1 MAPNILGTSVW
12 YLFHVT
18 FLAPRFFFLVP
29 RVLLENLWTPS
40 PNDSPCKTT
49 KERRALIIF
58 CIYTSL
64 CHVGSLFPVQFHW
77 HLSSQQKKRVLSAR
91 DSGIAAV
98 WAVCC
103 RYSIRGRFSIDPINW
118 AVFPRSEA
126 GSVFKSRAYV
136 DSCLEIQHTQF
147 QPHSADFAVSTS
159 WKSILSNRGMLM
171 IVTVKDTVIVQR
183 NGSAKLAVGC
193 GCMSKYYGVWDSY

>member
-1 MAPNILGTSVW
+1 MSLSW
-12 YLFHVT
+12 RLD
-18 FLAPRFFFLVP
+18 FFFWGGGFQEYFWKICEP
-29 RVLLENLWTPS
+29 LLQ
-40 PNDSPCKTT
+40 TT
-49 KERRALIIF
+49 HLFKQQRRRGRWFIF

-64 CHVGSLFPVQFHW
+64 GRVGSLFPIQFHW
-77 HLSSQQKKRVLSAR
+77 RLSSQQKKRVLSAR
-91 DSGIAAV
+91 DSGIATV
-98 WAVCC
+98 WAVSYCF
-103 RYSIRGRFSIDPINW
+103 SIRGRFSTDPINW

-126 GSVFKSRAYV
+126 GSVFKSRAYI

-147 QPHSADFAVSTS
+147 QPHSADFAGSTS
-159 WKSILSNRGMLM
+159 WKSFLSNRGMLM

>member
-1 MAPNILGTSVW
+1 MSLSW
-12 YLFHVT
+12 RLD
-18 FLAPRFFFLVP
+18 FFLVP